1 MSPSFFGILLNDL
14 RQNCFIH
21 NYNVEE
27 AKKEQNASI
36 IIIFIIQK
44 VIKHQIV
51 MVQSDVLEIYL
62 RYNSHPFP
70 YVLLAKF
77 PNIFLAKV
85 HMFLHFICSLAPSSK
100 VELPSYLPISSHSGL
115 WYHHVAICFFRI
127 HERGSNNAQECNV
140 CAYKK
145 P

>member
-1 MSPSFFGILLNDL
+1 
-14 RQNCFIH
+14 
-21 NYNVEE
+21 
-27 AKKEQNASI
+27 
-36 IIIFIIQK
+36 
-44 VIKHQIV
+44 
-51 MVQSDVLEIYL
+51 MVQSDVLDIYL

-100 VELPSYLPISSHSGL
+100 VELPSYLPISSHFGL
-115 WYHHVAICFFRI
+115 WYHHVGNFFFSS
-127 HERGSNNAQECNV
+127 HERGSNDAQEPSF